1 MLRLVATRTLFAFA
15 SLVVVSALIFW
26 CVEGLPGDAASR
38 ILGRDATPE
47 GLALLRH
54 KLHLDLPAAQRYG
67 EWLWHALRG
76 DFGVSLA
83 ANRPV
88 LDYVW
93 SRAANTSEL
102 AGLVLLLYTPLSIVL
117 GIWTAISRG
126 RAVDHI
132 ASILVILGMCV
143 PEFVVGIVLIVVFA
157 LTLHWFPPLALID
170 RADSIGSFLRM
181 LFLPALTLTIAMTAY
196 AVRMMREN
204 LIDVLDSG
212 YVQMARLK
220 GLPRWR
226 VLVRHALPSALGP
239 AINVTALNIAWLMG
253 GIVVV
258 ETVFSFPGLGR
269 LLIDAIDL
277 KDIPVILAVSL
288 LLTAVYIFCNLVA
301 DIAVLLLNPKLRH
314 GV

>member
-1 MLRLVATRTLFAFA
+1 MLRLVATRIAFA
-15 SLVVVSALIFW
+15 VISLAVVSALIFW
-26 CVEGLPGDAASR
+26 AVEWLPGDAASR

-47 GLALLRH
+47 GLTLLRH
-54 KLHLDLPAAQRYG
+54 KLHLDLSAPQRYL
-67 EWLWHALRG
+67 EWLGDAVRG

-88 LDYVW
+88 LGYVW
-93 SRAANTSEL
+93 SRAANTTEL
-102 AGLVLLLYTPLSIVL
+102 AGLVLLFYVPLSIGL
-117 GIWTAISRG
+117 GIWTAMSRG
-126 RAVDHI
+126 RAVDTI
-132 ASILVILGMCV
+132 ASVLVILGMCV

-157 LTLHWFPPLALID
+157 LMLRWFPPLALID
-170 RADSIGSFLRM
+170 RADSLASLLRM
-181 LFLPALTLTIAMTAY
+181 LFLPAVTLTIAMTAY

-204 LIDVLDSG
+204 LIEVLDSG

-226 VLVRHALPSALGP
+226 VLIRHALPSALGP
-239 AINVTALNIAWLMG
+239 AINVTALNVAWLMG
-253 GIVVV
+253 GIIVV

-288 LLTAVYIFCNLVA
+288 LLTAVYVFCNLVA
-301 DIAVLLLNPKLRH
+301 DIAVLLLSPKLRH
-314 GV
+314 AA

>member
-1 MLRLVATRTLFAFA
+1 MLRLIATRIAFA
-15 SLVVVSALIFW
+15 LVALVAVSALIFW
-26 CVEGLPGDAASR
+26 CVEWLPGDAASR

-47 GLALLRH
+47 VLAVLRH
-54 KLHLDLPAAQRYG
+54 KLHLDVSAPQRYFQ
-67 EWLWHALRG
+67 WLGGVMRG
-76 DFGVSLA
+76 DLGTSLA
-83 ANRPV
+83 ANQPV
-88 LDYVW
+88 LNYLW

-102 AGLVLLLYTPLSIVL
+102 AGFVLVLYTPLSIVL
-117 GIWTAISRG
+117 GIWTAMARG
-126 RAVDHI
+126 RAVDNI

-143 PEFVVGIVLIVVFA
+143 PEFVVGIALIAIFA
-157 LTLHWFPPLALID
+157 MTLHWFPPLALID
-170 RADSIGSFLRM
+170 RAHSFGSFVSM
-181 LFLPALTLTIAMTAY
+181 LFLPAMTLTIAMTAY

-204 LIDVLDSG
+204 LIEVLDSG

-226 VLVRHALPSALGP
+226 VLVFHALPSALGP
-239 AINVTALNIAWLMG
+239 ALNVTALNIAWLMG

-258 ETVFSFPGLGR
+258 ETVFDFPGLGR

-277 KDIPVILAVSL
+277 KDIPVILAVSM

-314 GV
+314 AG